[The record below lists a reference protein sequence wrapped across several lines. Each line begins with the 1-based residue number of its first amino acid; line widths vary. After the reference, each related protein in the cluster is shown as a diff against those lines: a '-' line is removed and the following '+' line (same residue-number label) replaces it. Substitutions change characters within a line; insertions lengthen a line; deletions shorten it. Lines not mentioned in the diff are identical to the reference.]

1 MRLACSDLTRQGR
14 DSLGEVGINECMRSA
29 AAAQYL
35 GIAESTLNKSR
46 LTGDGPPFV
55 KVGSRSVVY
64 RKADLD
70 KFLEDRVRR
79 STSECVAEKQP
90 HTLKSNAVCPSCGSR
105 GDL

>member
-1 MRLACSDLTRQGR
+1 M
-14 DSLGEVGINECMRSA
+14 NECMRSA

-35 GIAESTLNKSR
+35 GIAKSTLNKSR

-70 KFLEDRVRR
+70 KFLEARLRR
-79 STSECVAEKQP
+79 STSDAGGE
-90 HTLKSNAVCPSCGSR
+90 AVK
-105 GDL
+105 